1 MSVSF
6 GGFNSN
12 CVTFKTAVELK
23 NGCAVKIS
31 ESDTVAAC
39 ADGES
44 FCGFVMNADNGYACV
59 QLSGAVKVKYSG
71 NTPVLGYET
80 LACDGEGVK
89 VSENGR
95 EYLVV
100 AVDENNE
107 TVTFL
112 M

>member
-12 CVTFKTAVELK
+12 TATFKAAVELEG
-23 NGCAVKIS
+23 GCAVKIS
-31 ESDTVAAC
+31 ESNTVAAC
-39 ADGES
+39 SDGDA
-44 FCGFVMNADNGYACV
+44 FCGFVVNGEGGYASV
-59 QLSGAVKVKYSG
+59 QLSGTVTAAYSG
-71 NTPVLGYET
+71 TTPAFGYAK
-80 LACDGEGVK
+80 LVSDGKGVK
-89 VSENGR
+89 ALASGR

-100 AVDENNE
+100 AVDETAK

>member
-12 CVTFKTAVELK
+12 CVTFKTAAELE
-23 NGCAVKIS
+23 NGCSVKIS
-31 ESDTVAAC
+31 ESDTVSAC

-44 FCGFVMNADNGYACV
+44 FCGFAMNADNGYACV
-59 QLSGAVKVKYSG
+59 QLSGAVKAKYSG
-71 NTPVLGYET
+71 NAPALGYAT
-80 LACDGEGVK
+80 LVSDGNGVK
-89 VSENGR
+89 ASENGR
-95 EYLVV
+95 EYLVI
-100 AVDENNE
+100 AVDENNG